1 MHSQTRLDQLI
12 SKATAFLENDTNRD
26 TCRQLTRQA
35 VDCLTAVVGSDHPYT
50 KMVEEAA
57 CKGEKGNLSTA
68 CGVLWAA
75 KLQLE
80 NERDGT
86 GRRND
91 CAFGWRELSGYL
103 S

>member
-1 MHSQTRLDQLI
+1 MHPQTTLDQLI
-12 SKATAFLENDTNRD
+12 RQAGAFLEHGANRD
-26 TCRQLTRQA
+26 TCRQFAVQA

-57 CKGEKGNLSTA
+57 CKGEKGSLSTA

-80 NERDGT
+80 NERYGT
-86 GRRND
+86 CKGND
-91 CAFGWRELSGYL
+91 SGFGWWESSGYL